1 MHTDTLSEVL
11 QAVRLRGAV
20 FFDVEA
26 SAPWVAEAPP
36 ARVVAPAVMPGAGHV
51 IEYHVLTGGTCWA
64 AIADGPERVQLVAGD
79 VVAFPQGDAHIISSA
94 PGMRGELDLS
104 VFDAPDAGVRLPLV
118 MNLDGGGEEQA
129 QLICGFLGCDARPF
143 NPLLQSLPRLLH
155 VPRAPGAAGPA
166 DAFIRMALAET
177 REQRIGAVGMLSR
190 LGELMFAELV
200 RRHLEHLPQDSG
212 GWLAGLRDRHVG
224 RALALLHAEPQRD
237 WTLEPLAREAGLS
250 RSAFAARFTGFVGLA
265 PMQYLKRWRLQ
276 LAATQLADGAE
287 SIAEIGTRAGYES
300 EAAFSRAFRSAV
312 GVPPGEW
319 RRQSRPERAIS

>member
-1 MHTDTLSEVL
+1 LHTDTLSEVL

-36 ARVVAPAVMPGAGHV
+36 ARVIAPAVMPGAGHV
-51 IEYHVLTGGTCWA
+51 IEYHVLTGGTCWVS
-64 AIADGPERVQLVAGD
+64 IPGSPEQVQLVAGD
-79 VVAFPQGDAHIISSA
+79 VVALPQGDAHVISSA
-94 PGMRGELDLS
+94 PGMRGALDLS
-104 VFDAPDAGVRLPLV
+104 IFDAPGGLRLPLV

-155 VPRAPGAAGPA
+155 VPRPPDAAGPA
-166 DAFIRMALAET
+166 DAFIRMALAES
-177 REQRIGAVGMLSR
+177 REKRIGAVGMLSR

-200 RRHLEHLPQDSG
+200 RRHLEQLPQDSG

-237 WTLEPLAREAGLS
+237 WTLEQLAREAGLS

-276 LAATQLADGAE
+276 LAAAQLADGMD

-319 RRQSRPERAIS
+319 RRQSRPERAV